1 MMVIKAHLHSHYINH
16 ETIINYRKFVE
27 TNTNYRITLKPF
39 KHVTKKYAG
48 TKKQYVATHEVILT
62 DQNILQ

>member
-27 TNTNYRITLKPF
+27 AVNSLFSSVHLNNEYLLISDL
-39 KHVTKKYAG
+39 YS
-48 TKKQYVATHEVILT
+48 
-62 DQNILQ
+62 